1 MQQQQQVRSTTSARV
16 DVPIPVLDD
25 QQQLERVFVQC
36 NEDDGDEQF
45 DDAEDAELRIAQQMQ
60 LKQHKP
66 TLRNTTT
73 TTTTTT
79 TPQEQH
85 EPQEQQE
92 YDDNSTLHTP
102 VKLAAVQLLG
112 SVRKGLLKNAQLS
125 RISPS
130 ILSILATKMR
140 IATLEDLL
148 LANRADIQRAT
159 KLSLAQVND
168 ILSEVAACIVPRQ
181 PVTALQLLQDEHHK
195 QACVRTHTHNVA
207 VSV

>member
-1 MQQQQQVRSTTSARV
+1 MQQQQQQVRSTTSARV

-36 NEDDGDEQF
+36 TEDDGDEQF

-66 TLRNTTT
+66 TLRNT

-195 QACVRTHTHNVA
+195 QACAHTHNVA